1 MIFSTKWLLLIGVFI
16 SFSVFAEPNAKEVLV
31 KQCSDR
37 TKFNIKKIV
46 DSYVSNHAFGGGVI
60 LVAKAG
66 GIIYEEAYG
75 LADRSESQPVM
86 TKNSFQIASLSKPM
100 TAVLMLK
107 LEEQGKLKLDSTLAD
122 YFPEFN
128 NTVGKKITLHHLLSH
143 TSGIPNHFVIDGWF
157 NSDFHRKTSEQI
169 FVNLIAKK
177 SPVFEPGEDYLY
189 SNLGYFLLGKI
200 IEKATGE
207 SYSTSMQKHI
217 FAPLNMTQSGVAL
230 GFQFYSNN
238 VKGYQWKNG
247 GGYREQAAKNMSLF
261 GAGAGIFTSAE
272 DLHRFD
278 LALYGDELLK
288 DKSKSRMFDPQ
299 HPYSWRV
306 GRIPITQELKVNV
319 HTYDG
324 KFDGY
329 SAMITRF
336 IDDKHSIIL
345 LSNTGI
351 SYFLKEQL
359 TYDIAAVLY
368 DQEVPDRKNDATL
381 TLIKGIVSGEF
392 NEKFNDLKSGNNHLD
407 FNQQSL
413 SSLAFE
419 LLWSNIADNSLQLFS
434 FISNE
439 FQNSSQAKINLQRA
453 CNHRLAKKAK
463 RRTSTCIKT
472 QL

>member
-1 MIFSTKWLLLIGVFI
+1 MIGISI
-16 SFSVFAEPNAKEVLV
+16 SFSLFAEQSVKEAFI
-31 KQCSDR
+31 KQGSDR
-37 TKFNIKKIV
+37 AKFNIKKIV
-46 DSYVSNHAFGGGVI
+46 DSYVSNHAFDGGVI
-60 LVAKAG
+60 LVAKSG
-66 GIIYEEAYG
+66 EVIYEGSYG
-75 LADRSESQPVM
+75 LADLSKSQPI
-86 TKNSFQIASLSKPM
+86 TIKNSFQVASLSKPM
-100 TAVLMLK
+100 TAVLILK

-128 NTVGKKITLHHLLSH
+128 NAVGKKITLHHLLSH

-157 NSDFHRKTSEQI
+157 NSDFHRKTSEQE

-177 SPVFEPGEDYLY
+177 SPVFEPVEDYLY
-189 SNLGYFLLGKI
+189 SNLGYFLLGKV
-200 IEKATGE
+200 IEKTTGE

-230 GFQFYSNN
+230 GFQYYPNN

-288 DKSKSRMFDPQ
+288 DKSKNRLFDPQ
-299 HPYSWRV
+299 YPYSWRV
-306 GRIPITQELKVNV
+306 GRVPITQELEINV

-368 DQEVPDRKNDATL
+368 DQEVPNRKNDATL
-381 TLIKGIVSGEF
+381 ILIKGIVSG
-392 NEKFNDLKSGNNHLD
+392 KFNKKFSDLKSENNHLD

-434 FISNE
+434 FINNE
-439 FQNSSQAKINLQRA
+439 FPNSPQAKTNLQRA
-453 CNHRLAKKAK
+453 CDHRLAKKAK
-463 RRTSTCIKT
+463 SRTNICI
-472 QL
+472 

>member
-1 MIFSTKWLLLIGVFI
+1 MIGISI
-16 SFSVFAEPNAKEVLV
+16 SFSLFAEQSVKEAFI
-31 KQCSDR
+31 KQGSDR
-37 TKFNIKKIV
+37 AKFNIKKIV

-60 LVAKAG
+60 LVAKSG
-66 GIIYEEAYG
+66 KIIYEEPYG
-75 LADRSESQPVM
+75 LADRSENQPV
-86 TKNSFQIASLSKPM
+86 TIKNSFQIASLSKPM
-100 TAVLMLK
+100 TAVLILK
-107 LEEQGKLKLDSTLAD
+107 LAEQGKLKLDATLAD

-128 NTVGKKITLHHLLSH
+128 NTAGKKITLHHLLSH

-157 NSDFHRKTSEQI
+157 SSDFHRKTSEQE
-169 FVNLIAKK
+169 FVNLLAKK

-189 SNLGYFLLGKI
+189 SNPGYFLLGKI
-200 IEKATGE
+200 IEQTTGE

-217 FAPLNMTQSGVAL
+217 FAPLNMAQSGVAL
-230 GFQFYSNN
+230 GFQFYPNN
-238 VKGYQWKNG
+238 VKGYQWKND

-261 GAGAGIFTSAE
+261 GAGASIFTSAK

-278 LALYGDELLK
+278 LALYEEELLK
-288 DKSKSRMFDPQ
+288 NKSKNRLFDPQ

-306 GRIPITQELKVNV
+306 GRVPITQDLEVNI

-336 IDDKHSIIL
+336 IDDKHSIVL

-359 TYDIAAVLY
+359 TYDIAAALY

-381 TLIKGIVSGEF
+381 TLIKGIVSGKF
-392 NEKFNDLKSGNNHLD
+392 SEKFSDLKSENNPLD

-413 SSLAFE
+413 SSLAYE

-434 FISNE
+434 FISHE
-439 FQNSSQAKINLQRA
+439 FPNSSQAKINLERA

-463 RRTSTCIKT
+463 NRASICIEIP
-472 QL
+472 L